1 MTKKAYLIT
10 EINQTFTPLQRL
22 VTFVLLLGQAKIK
35 EGTTFSGRI
44 FYYTEKQGASLK
56 VRKKCWGPREGR
68 MEIFK
73 YGNIPQNGIS
83 KNSNSS
89 FFMRVIR
96 RLLNLAYL

>member
-44 FYYTEKQGASLK
+44 FYYTGKQGASLK
-56 VRKKCWGPREGR
+56 VKKKCWSPREGR
-68 MEIFK
+68 MAGTLKNAEISSTEIFHK
-73 YGNIPQNGIS
+73 TVSPKIQILH
-83 KNSNSS
+83 SS
-89 FFMRVIR
+89 
-96 RLLNLAYL
+96 